1 MLLGISS
8 MPTTHFWVRNMSAS
22 IIIYYCFYCSSGNGP
37 WKNHGLVLLN
47 TTPKSQDSRAF
58 LLEWCRW
65 YVLCSSCDTENV
77 QDLQRQ
83 SEVPAGVFPKWE
95 HRPALI
101 SSTCSCVYQVTC
113 WGCPYNMEACSE
125 KGGKCGSRIHTSQ
138 QCSSCSAIWSLA
150 TAQHLLPLSS
160 PHK

>member
-65 YVLCSSCDTENV
+65 YVLCSYVTLKMFRTYRDRVKCQQECSLNENIALLWSPALV
-77 QDLQRQ
+77 AASIRQRAEGALITWKHAARREVNVAVGFIPV
-83 SEVPAGVFPKWE
+83 SSAVPARQYGP
-95 HRPALI
+95 
-101 SSTCSCVYQVTC
+101 
-113 WGCPYNMEACSE
+113 
-125 KGGKCGSRIHTSQ
+125 
-138 QCSSCSAIWSLA
+138 
-150 TAQHLLPLSS
+150 
-160 PHK
+160 